1 MFRTPC
7 WCRAKRLSR
16 VEGILLT
23 YQIES
28 WEVVKERYDWSGLL
42 VGNGASMAV
51 WPQFGYT
58 SLFKQACLPRTKP
71 HLTADDQHLFEALES
86 TGNFELV
93 LGALSTSEL
102 VCRALHLESAYQSL
116 HERHQSIQQ
125 ALGAAVHAV
134 HVPYHALPAATLDRI
149 REALYPYRSIFT
161 TNYDLLLYWAIMASR
176 EDRVKDYFFTNDGTF
191 DRTRTELHLG
201 DRTMLYL
208 HGGLHLIAQSPHG
221 TRKLKSQGSGL
232 LELFGN
238 NLHPGE
244 TPLLVTE
251 GSASDKLASIFQSDY
266 LQFAYEQ
273 LTTYTGPLVI
283 FGHALKDSDRHIVD
297 AIKKSKAGPLA
308 ISIRPATTRTMR
320 KYAAAYAEIFSDAEI
335 EDPLF
340 FDATTHPLGDLALLI
355 REG

>member
-1 MFRTPC
+1 
-7 WCRAKRLSR
+7 
-16 VEGILLT
+16 VEGKLLT

-71 HLTADDQHLFEALES
+71 HLTAADQHLFEALES

-102 VCRALHLESAYQSL
+102 VCRALHLEPAYQSL

-161 TNYDLLLYWAIMASR
+161 TNYDLLLDWAIMSSR
-176 EDRVKDYFFTNDGTF
+176 EDRVKDYFFSNDGSF
-191 DRTRTELHLG
+191 DRTRTELHLPAYG
-201 DRTMLYL
+201 VLGRTNEQPGKYL
-208 HGGLHLIAQSPHG
+208 LPSGQLHLALPSCH
-221 TRKLKSQGSGL
+221 GL
-232 LELFGN
+232 LTVAAWGI
-238 NLHPGE
+238 
-244 TPLLVTE
+244 
-251 GSASDKLASIFQSDY
+251 GSLGFQYPD
-266 LQFAYEQ
+266 
-273 LTTYTGPLVI
+273 P
-283 FGHALKDSDRHIVD
+283 
-297 AIKKSKAGPLA
+297 
-308 ISIRPATTRTMR
+308 PATPPVCSVGIPST
-320 KYAAAYAEIFSDAEI
+320 S
-335 EDPLF
+335 
-340 FDATTHPLGDLALLI
+340 LA
-355 REG
+355 R